1 MQSNVKT
8 SVSFYYAYIFLLVR
22 EHRIP
27 RLNVKGGDYMKMKA
41 LALVLLVFFA
51 AFATCSAIVE
61 IGSRQTQGSLG
72 FNKAP
77 FAYASNDTMVVP
89 NGPID
94 TPGGPT

>member
-8 SVSFYYAYIFLLVR
+8 SVSFYYAYIFLLIR
-22 EHRIP
+22 EHRILT
-27 RLNVKGGDYMKMKA
+27 LNVKGGDYMKLKV

-51 AFATCSAIVE
+51 AFATYSAIAQ
-61 IGSRQTQGSLG
+61 ISFRQTNGNFG
-72 FNKAP
+72 FSKVP
-77 FAYASNDTMVVP
+77 FAYASNNTIIVP